1 MKKVVILCGIGA
13 VVGTLIAL
21 EQIADK
27 QFKCDQKRICLKDR
41 TKNMIELDRNLD
53 HVGEFGW

>member
-1 MKKVVILCGIGA
+1 MKKVVILCGIGV
-13 VVGTLIAL
+13 VVGTLIVL

-27 QFKCDQKRICLKDR
+27 QFKCDQKRIRLKDR